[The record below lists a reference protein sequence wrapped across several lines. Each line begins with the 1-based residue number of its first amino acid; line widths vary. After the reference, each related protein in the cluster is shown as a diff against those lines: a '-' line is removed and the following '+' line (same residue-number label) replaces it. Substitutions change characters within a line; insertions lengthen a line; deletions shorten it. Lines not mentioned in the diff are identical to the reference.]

1 MAEIIETSTAP
12 RSASRAKTAP
22 SGSVPVLDII
32 FMTLRHWPWII
43 LSVAICV
50 GATYLWLLRIPNV
63 YSRSAEILIKDE
75 SKGNSAGADEFANM
89 GLFQSNTNLQ
99 NEIYNLKSKDMM
111 EEVVRRIGLDIN
123 YFKDG
128 RFHDQVAYGTDLP
141 VRVTTSGYPEE
152 SSLSFTLKVDP
163 AGQVTVTD
171 FVNSDGS
178 YGKSYTGRLNSAIT
192 TPGGSIVVTPSP
204 LYIKGS
210 EVELKVKKYPLSAA
224 RDSYNARLQV
234 AMSNDNSSIIKLTV
248 FDESTQRAD
257 DLLKTLIDV
266 YNENW
271 IHDKNQISVSTSNF
285 IDERLGVIQSELGNV
300 DSDISSYKSANLI
313 PDVGA
318 AASMYMSQNQET
330 QAQIMDLNNQLSM
343 ARYIRSYLVADA
355 GHGQL
360 LPANTGLQSGNVQS
374 MIGEYNS
381 KLLQRNTLADK
392 SSETNP
398 LVQQY
403 DQQLAAQ
410 RQAIIRSIDNEITA
424 LNTRLSTLRGTQANA
439 VSELTSN
446 PTQAKNL
453 LSVERQQ
460 KVKESLYLFLLQ
472 KREENELSQA
482 FTAYN
487 TRVVNKPG
495 PSGLPSTPNR
505 GQTLLIAFVIGLVI
519 PFGVTAVKELSN
531 TRVRGRKDVEHLTA
545 PFAGE
550 IPQNGPAKKEKDSD
564 AADRRLIV
572 VGPGNRDIINESFRV
587 LRTNVEFLCNSIQGG
602 RAVAFT
608 SFNPGSG
615 KSFISVNLGMAI
627 ALKEKRVLVID
638 GDMRHGSVS
647 QYVGSPKLGL
657 ADYLSGMETD
667 VDQLIVPYNEVNT
680 LFILPVGSIPPNPT
694 ELLESPRFGE
704 LIGRLKT
711 QYDYVIVDCPPIEVV
726 ADAQIIDKYM
736 DRTFFIIRADL
747 FERSMLPELDRLY
760 DEKKYSNMAFIL
772 NGTRNDQGRYGYSHS
787 YRYGY
792 GYGYGYGY
800 NYGYNYGSDE
810 QPTPA
815 HKHKHSHHHK
825 HRN

>member
-32 FMTLRHWPWII
+32 FMTLRHWPWIL

-50 GATYLWLLRIPNV
+50 GAAYLWLLRTPNV

-75 SKGNSAGADEFANM
+75 SKGNSVGADEFANM

-99 NEIYNLKSKDMM
+99 NEIYNLKSKDMT
-111 EEVVRRIGLDIN
+111 EEVVRRLGLDIN

-141 VRVTTSGYPEE
+141 VRVTTTGYPDE
-152 SSLSFTLKVDP
+152 SSLNFTLKIDP
-163 AGQVTVTD
+163 AGMVTVKD
-171 FVNSDGS
+171 FVTPEGS

-192 TPGGSIVVTPSP
+192 TPGGSIMVSPSP

-210 EVELKVKKYPLSAA
+210 NVELKVQKYPLSVA

-248 FDESTQRAD
+248 FDQSTQRAD
-257 DLLKTLIDV
+257 DVLKTLIDV

-330 QAQIMDLNNQLSM
+330 QAQMLELNNQLSM

-360 LPANTGLQSGNVQS
+360 LPANTGLQSGNIQG

-381 KLLQRNTLADK
+381 KLLQRNNLADK
-392 SSETNP
+392 SSDTNP

-410 RQAIIRSIDNEITA
+410 RQAIIRGIDNEITA
-424 LNTRLSTLRGTQANA
+424 LNTQLASVRGTQANA
-439 VSELTSN
+439 VSKLASN

-487 TRVVNKPG
+487 TRIVNKPG

-531 TRVRGRKDVEHLTA
+531 TRVRGRKDVEHLAA

-550 IPQNGPAKKEKDSD
+550 IPQDGPAKKEKDNT
-564 AADRRLIV
+564 DRKLIV
-572 VGPGNRDIINESFRV
+572 VKADKRDIINESFRV

-602 RAVAFT
+602 RVIAFT

-615 KSFISVNLGMAI
+615 KSFVSVNLGMTI
-627 ALKEKRVLVID
+627 ALKDKRVLVID

-647 QYVGSPKLGL
+647 QYVGSPELGL

-667 VDQLIVPYNEVNT
+667 VDRLIVPYNEVNT

-747 FERSMLPELDRLY
+747 FERSMLPELDRLH

-800 NYGYNYGSDE
+800 NYGSDE
-810 QPTPA
+810 SGKQ
-815 HKHKHSHHHK
+815 HKHKHK
-825 HRN
+825 HRKQH

>member
-1 MAEIIETSTAP
+1 MAEIIETSTAT
-12 RSASRAKTAP
+12 RGASRAKAAP
-22 SGSVPVLDII
+22 SGSVPILDII

-50 GATYLWLLRIPNV
+50 GAAYLWLLRTPNV

-75 SKGNSAGADEFANM
+75 SKGNSVGADEFANM

-141 VRVTTSGYPEE
+141 VRVATSGYPEE

-163 AGQVTVTD
+163 AGQVTVKD

-178 YGKSYTGRLNSAIT
+178 YGKSYTGRLNSAIA

-257 DLLKTLIDV
+257 DLLNTLIDV

-271 IHDKNQISVSTSNF
+271 IHDKNQIAVSTSNF
-285 IDERLGVIQSELGNV
+285 IDERLGVIQNELGNV

-330 QAQIMDLNNQLSM
+330 QAQILDLNNQLSM

-381 KLLQRNTLADK
+381 KLLQRNNLADK
-392 SSETNP
+392 SSDTNP

-410 RQAIIRSIDNEITA
+410 RQAIIRGIDNEITA
-424 LNTRLSTLRGTQANA
+424 LNTQLASVRGTQANA
-439 VSELTSN
+439 VSKLASN

-487 TRVVNKPG
+487 TRIVNKPG

-531 TRVRGRKDVEHLTA
+531 TRIRGRKDVEHLTA

-564 AADRRLIV
+564 AAGHRLIV
-572 VGPGNRDIINESFRV
+572 VGPGNRNIINESFRV

-647 QYVGSPKLGL
+647 QYVGSPELGL
-657 ADYLSGMETD
+657 ADYLSGMETN
-667 VDQLIVPYNEVNT
+667 VDRLIVPYNEVNT

-704 LIGRLKT
+704 LVSQLKT
-711 QYDYVIVDCPPIEVV
+711 QYDYVIIDCPPIEVV

-736 DRTFFIIRADL
+736 DRTFFIIRAGL

-772 NGTRNDQGRYGYSHS
+772 NGTPNDQGRYGYSHS

-800 NYGYNYGSDE
+800 NYGNDD
-810 QPTPA
+810 QPAPA
-815 HKHKHSHHHK
+815 HKHSRHHTK
-825 HRN
+825 A

>member
-12 RSASRAKTAP
+12 RSASRAKTAS

-32 FMTLRHWPWII
+32 FMTLRHWPWIL

-50 GATYLWLLRIPNV
+50 GAAYLWLLRTPNV

-75 SKGNSAGADEFANM
+75 SKGNSVGADEFANM

-99 NEIYNLKSKDMM
+99 NEIYNLKSKDMT
-111 EEVVRRIGLDIN
+111 EEVVRRLGLDIN

-141 VRVTTSGYPEE
+141 VRVTTTGYPDEC
-152 SSLSFTLKVDP
+152 SLSFTLKIDP
-163 AGQVTVTD
+163 AGQVTVKD
-171 FVNSDGS
+171 FVTPEGS

-192 TPGGSIVVTPSP
+192 TPGGSIMVSPSP

-210 EVELKVKKYPLSAA
+210 NVELKVQKYPLSVA

-257 DLLKTLIDV
+257 DLLNTLIDV

-330 QAQIMDLNNQLSM
+330 QAQMLELNNQLSM

-360 LPANTGLQSGNVQS
+360 LPANTGLQSGNIQG

-381 KLLQRNTLADK
+381 KLLQRNNLADK
-392 SSETNP
+392 SSDTNP

-410 RQAIIRSIDNEITA
+410 RQAIIRGIDNEITA
-424 LNTRLSTLRGTQANA
+424 LNTQLASVRGTQANA
-439 VSELTSN
+439 VSKLASN

-487 TRVVNKPG
+487 TRIVNKPG

-531 TRVRGRKDVEHLTA
+531 TRVRGRKDVEHLAA

-550 IPQNGPAKKEKDSD
+550 IPQDGPAKKEKDN
-564 AADRRLIV
+564 ADRKLIV
-572 VGPGNRDIINESFRV
+572 VKAGKRDIINESFRV

-602 RAVAFT
+602 RVIAFT

-615 KSFISVNLGMAI
+615 KSFVSVNLGMTI
-627 ALKEKRVLVID
+627 ALKDKRVLVID

-647 QYVGSPKLGL
+647 QYVGSPELGL

-667 VDQLIVPYNEVNT
+667 VDRLIVPYNEVNT

-800 NYGYNYGSDE
+800 NYGSDE
-810 QPTPA
+810 QPSHT
-815 HKHKHSHHHK
+815 HKHKPHYPK
-825 HRN
+825 Q

>member
-439 VSELTSN
+439 VSKLASN

-800 NYGYNYGSDE
+800 NYGNDD

-815 HKHKHSHHHK
+815 HKHHHHK
-825 HRN
+825 KA

>member
-1 MAEIIETSTAP
+1 MAEIIETSTATCG
-12 RSASRAKTAP
+12 ASRAKAAP
-22 SGSVPVLDII
+22 SGSVPILDII

-50 GATYLWLLRIPNV
+50 GAAYLWLLRTPNV

-75 SKGNSAGADEFANM
+75 SKGNSVGADEFANM

-141 VRVTTSGYPEE
+141 VRVATSGYPEE

-163 AGQVTVTD
+163 AGQVTVKD

-178 YGKSYTGRLNSAIT
+178 YGKSYTGRLNSAIA

-257 DLLKTLIDV
+257 DLLNTLIDV

-271 IHDKNQISVSTSNF
+271 IHDKNQIAVSTSNF
-285 IDERLGVIQSELGNV
+285 IDERLGVIQNELGNV

-330 QAQIMDLNNQLSM
+330 QAQILDLNNQLSM

-392 SSETNP
+392 SSEANP

-439 VSELTSN
+439 VSKLASN

-487 TRVVNKPG
+487 TRIVNKPG

-531 TRVRGRKDVEHLTA
+531 TRIRGRKDVEHLTA

-564 AADRRLIV
+564 AAGHRLIV
-572 VGPGNRDIINESFRV
+572 VGPGNRNIINESFRV

-647 QYVGSPKLGL
+647 QYVGSPELGL

-667 VDQLIVPYNEVNT
+667 VDRLIVPYNEVNT

-704 LIGRLKT
+704 LVSQLKT
-711 QYDYVIVDCPPIEVV
+711 QYDYVIIDCPPIEVV

-736 DRTFFIIRADL
+736 DRTFFIIRAGL

-772 NGTRNDQGRYGYSHS
+772 NGTPNDQGRYGYSHS

-800 NYGYNYGSDE
+800 NYGSDE
-810 QPTPA
+810 QPTPG
-815 HKHKHSHHHK
+815 HKQRHHQH
-825 HRN
+825 NS

>member
-1 MAEIIETSTAP
+1 MAEIIETSTAT
-12 RSASRAKTAP
+12 RGASRAKAAP
-22 SGSVPVLDII
+22 SGSVPILDII

-50 GATYLWLLRIPNV
+50 GAAYLWLLRTPNV

-75 SKGNSAGADEFANM
+75 SKGNSVGADEFANM

-141 VRVTTSGYPEE
+141 VRVATSGYPEE

-163 AGQVTVTD
+163 AGQVTVKD

-178 YGKSYTGRLNSAIT
+178 YGKSYTGRLNSAIA

-257 DLLKTLIDV
+257 DLLNTLIDV

-271 IHDKNQISVSTSNF
+271 IHDKNQIAVSTSNF
-285 IDERLGVIQSELGNV
+285 IDERLGVIQNELGNV

-330 QAQIMDLNNQLSM
+330 QAQILDLNNQLSM

-392 SSETNP
+392 SSEANP

-410 RQAIIRSIDNEITA
+410 RQAIIRGIDNEITA
-424 LNTRLSTLRGTQANA
+424 LNTQLASVRGTQANA
-439 VSELTSN
+439 VSKLASN

-487 TRVVNKPG
+487 TRIVNKPG

-531 TRVRGRKDVEHLTA
+531 TRIRGRKDVEHLTA

-564 AADRRLIV
+564 AAGHRLIV
-572 VGPGNRDIINESFRV
+572 VGPGNRNIINESFRV

-647 QYVGSPKLGL
+647 QYVGSPELGL

-667 VDQLIVPYNEVNT
+667 VDRLIVPYNEVNT

-704 LIGRLKT
+704 LVSQLKT
-711 QYDYVIVDCPPIEVV
+711 QYDYVIIDCPPIEVV

-736 DRTFFIIRADL
+736 DRTFFIIRAGL

-772 NGTRNDQGRYGYSHS
+772 NGTPNDQGRYGYSHS

-800 NYGYNYGSDE
+800 NYGNDD
-810 QPTPA
+810 QPAPA
-815 HKHKHSHHHK
+815 HKHKHHK
-825 HRN
+825 RRN

>member
-1 MAEIIETSTAP
+1 MAEIIETSTAA
-12 RSASRAKTAP
+12 RGTSRAKATS
-22 SGSVPVLDII
+22 SGSVPIMDII
-32 FMTLRHWPWII
+32 FMTLRHWPWIL
-43 LSVAICV
+43 LSIAICV
-50 GATYLWLLRIPNV
+50 GAAYLWLLRTPNV

-75 SKGNSAGADEFANM
+75 SKGNSVGADEFANM

-99 NEIYNLKSKDMM
+99 NEIYNLKSKDMT
-111 EEVVRRIGLDIN
+111 EEVVRRLGLDIN

-128 RFHDQVAYGTDLP
+128 RFHDQAAYGTDLP
-141 VRVTTSGYPEE
+141 VRVTTTGYPDEC
-152 SSLSFTLKVDP
+152 SLSFTLKIDP
-163 AGQVTVTD
+163 AGRVTVKD
-171 FVNSDGS
+171 FVTPEGS

-192 TPGGSIVVTPSP
+192 TPGGSIMVSPSP

-210 EVELKVKKYPLSAA
+210 NVELKVQKYPLSVA

-257 DLLKTLIDV
+257 DVLKTLIDV

-330 QAQIMDLNNQLSM
+330 QAQMLELNNQLSM

-381 KLLQRNTLADK
+381 KLLQRNNLADK
-392 SSETNP
+392 SSDTNP

-424 LNTRLSTLRGTQANA
+424 LNTQLASVRGTQANA
-439 VSELTSN
+439 VSKLAAN
-446 PTQAKNL
+446 PSQAKNL

-487 TRVVNKPG
+487 TRIVNKPG

-505 GQTLLIAFVIGLVI
+505 SQTLLIAFVIGLVI

-531 TRVRGRKDVEHLTA
+531 TRVRGRKDVEHLAA

-550 IPQNGPAKKEKDSD
+550 IPQNGPVKKKKDSTD
-564 AADRRLIV
+564 DRKLIV
-572 VGPGNRDIINESFRV
+572 VKPGKRDIINESFRV
-587 LRTNVEFLCNSIQGG
+587 LRTNIEFLCNAIPGG
-602 RAVAFT
+602 RAIAFT

-627 ALKEKRVLVID
+627 ALKDKRVLVID

-647 QYVGSPKLGL
+647 QYVGSPELGL

-667 VDQLIVPYNEVNT
+667 VDRLVVPYNEVNT

-694 ELLESPRFGE
+694 ELLESPKFGE
-704 LIGRLKT
+704 LIARLKT

-736 DRTFFIIRADL
+736 DRTFFIIRAGL
-747 FERSMLPELDRLY
+747 FERSMLTELDRLL

-772 NGTRNDQGRYGYSHS
+772 NGTRNDPGRYGYSHS

-800 NYGYNYGSDE
+800 NYGSDE
-810 QPTPA
+810 QSASA
-815 HKHKHSHHHK
+815 HNQHHNK
-825 HRN
+825 KA

>member
-12 RSASRAKTAP
+12 RGANRAKAAP
-22 SGSVPVLDII
+22 SGTVPILDII

-43 LSVAICV
+43 LSVALCV
-50 GATYLWLLRIPNV
+50 GIAYVHLLRTPDV

-75 SKGNSAGADEFANM
+75 SKGNSVGADEFANM

-99 NEIYNLKSKDMM
+99 NEIYNLKSKDMT
-111 EEVVRRIGLDIN
+111 EEVVRRLGLDIN

-141 VRVTTSGYPEE
+141 VRVATTGYPEE

-163 AGQVTVTD
+163 AGQVTVKD
-171 FVNSDGS
+171 FVTPDGS

-192 TPGGSIVVTPSP
+192 TPGGSIMVSPSP
-204 LYIKGS
+204 LYIKGCD
-210 EVELKVKKYPLSAA
+210 VELKVQKYPLSAA

-234 AMSNDNSSIIKLTV
+234 AMTSDNSSIIKLTV
-248 FDESTQRAD
+248 FDQSTQRAD
-257 DLLKTLIDV
+257 DVLKTLIDV

-271 IHDKNQISVSTSNF
+271 IHDKNQIAVSTSNF
-285 IDERLGVIQSELGNV
+285 IDDRLGVIQNELGHV

-330 QAQIMDLNNQLSM
+330 QAQMLELNNQLSM

-360 LPANTGLQSGNVQS
+360 LPANTGLQSGNIQG

-381 KLLQRNTLADK
+381 KLLQRNNLADK
-392 SSETNP
+392 SSDTNP

-410 RQAIIRSIDNEITA
+410 RQAIIRGIDNEITA
-424 LNTRLSTLRGTQANA
+424 LNTQLASVRGTQANA
-439 VSELTSN
+439 VSKLAAN
-446 PTQAKNL
+446 PSQAKNL

-487 TRVVNKPG
+487 TRIVNKPG

-505 GQTLLIAFVIGLVI
+505 SQTLLIAFAIGLVI

-531 TRVRGRKDVEHLTA
+531 TRVRGRKDVEHLAA

-550 IPQNGPAKKEKDSD
+550 IPQNGPFKKKKDSTD
-564 AADRRLIV
+564 DRKLIV
-572 VGPGNRDIINESFRV
+572 VKPGKRDIINESFRV
-587 LRTNVEFLCNSIQGG
+587 LRTNVEFLCNAIPGG
-602 RAVAFT
+602 RVIAFT

-615 KSFISVNLGMAI
+615 KSFVSVNLGMTI
-627 ALKEKRVLVID
+627 ALKDKRVLVID

-647 QYVGSPKLGL
+647 QYVGSPELGL

-667 VDQLIVPYNEVNT
+667 VNKIIVPYNEVNT

-694 ELLESPRFGE
+694 ELLESPKFGE
-704 LIGRLKT
+704 LIGQLKT

-736 DRTFFIIRADL
+736 DRTFFIIRAGL
-747 FERSMLPELDRLY
+747 FERSMLTELDRLY
-760 DEKKYSNMAFIL
+760 DEKKYNNMAFIL
-772 NGTRNDQGRYGYSHS
+772 NGTRNDQGRYGYRYN

-800 NYGYNYGSDE
+800 NYGSDE
-810 QPTPA
+810 KHHNHRQ
-815 HKHKHSHHHK
+815 HKH
-825 HRN
+825 

>member
-12 RSASRAKTAP
+12 RGAGRAKAAP
-22 SGSVPVLDII
+22 SGTVPILDII

-43 LSVAICV
+43 LSVVLCV
-50 GATYLWLLRIPNV
+50 GIAYIHLLRTPDV

-75 SKGNSAGADEFANM
+75 SKGNSVGADEFANM

-99 NEIYNLKSKDMM
+99 NEIYNLKSKDFM
-111 EEVVRRIGLDIN
+111 EEVVRRLGLDVN
-123 YFKDG
+123 YIKDG
-128 RFHDQVAYGTDLP
+128 RFHDEVAYGTDLP
-141 VRVTTSGYPEE
+141 VRVAVNGYPAE
-152 SSLSFTLKVDP
+152 SALSFTLKVDA
-163 AGQVTVTD
+163 AGHVTVKDLVTP
-171 FVNSDGS
+171 DGEAD
-178 YGKSYTGRLNSAIT
+178 KKYTGRLHSAIT
-192 TPGGSIVVTPSP
+192 TPGGSIIVSPTPA
-204 LYIKGS
+204 YAKGS
-210 EVELKVKKYPLSAA
+210 EVELMIRKYPLSAT

-234 AMSNDNSSIIKLTV
+234 AMSGENSSIIKLTV
-248 FDESTQRAD
+248 SDQSTQRAD
-257 DLLKTLIDV
+257 DVLKTLIDV

-271 IHDKNQISVSTSNF
+271 IHDKNQIAVSTSNF
-285 IDERLGVIQSELGNV
+285 IDDRLGVIENELGHV

-330 QAQIMDLNNQLSM
+330 QARMLELNNQLSM

-360 LPANTGLQSGNVQS
+360 LPANTGLQSGNIQG

-381 KLLQRNTLADK
+381 KLLQRNNLADK
-392 SSETNP
+392 SSDTNP

-424 LNTRLSTLRGTQANA
+424 LNTQLASVRGTQANA
-439 VSELTSN
+439 VSKLASN

-487 TRVVNKPG
+487 TRIVNKPG

-505 GQTLLIAFVIGLVI
+505 SQTLLIAFAIGLVI
-519 PFGVTAVKELSN
+519 PFGFTAVKELSN
-531 TRVRGRKDVEHLTA
+531 TRVRGRKDVEHLAA

-550 IPQNGPAKKEKDSD
+550 IPQNGPLKKKKD
-564 AADRRLIV
+564 ADDRKLILV
-572 VGPGNRDIINESFRV
+572 KPGKRDIINESFRV
-587 LRTNVEFLCNSIQGG
+587 LRTNVEFLCNAIPGG
-602 RAVAFT
+602 RAIAFT

-627 ALKEKRVLVID
+627 ALNDKRVLVID

-647 QYVGSPKLGL
+647 QYIGSPELGL

-667 VDQLIVPYNEVNT
+667 VDKIIVPHNEVNT

-704 LIGRLKT
+704 LIARLKT

-736 DRTFFIIRADL
+736 DRTFFTIRAGL
-747 FERSMLPELDRLY
+747 CERSMLPELDRLY

-772 NGTRNDQGRYGYSHS
+772 NGTRNDPGRYGYSHS

-800 NYGYNYGSDE
+800 NYGSDDS
-810 QPTPA
+810 
-815 HKHKHSHHHK
+815 HSHPHPHRHH
-825 HRN
+825 HVGDGLR